1 MQDDYYQMN
10 RYQEEAWETAIYPAK
25 GDNLYYP
32 ALGLAGEAGEVCNK
46 IKKIMRDQE
55 GSATAEQKH
64 EIAKELG
71 DVLWY
76 LATLATELNS
86 HLSCIAEDNLKKL
99 ADRKKRVHYIRCIL
113 KEVFRSLEFQV
124 RGLITPTNCND

>member
-1 MQDDYYQMN
+1 MTDEYYQMN

-32 ALGLAGEAGEVCNK
+32 AMGLAGEAGEVCNK
-46 IKKIMRDQE
+46 IKKIMRDQD
-55 GSATAEQKH
+55 GAASPEQKH

-76 LATLATELNS
+76 LATLATELDS
-86 HLSCIAEDNLKKL
+86 HLGCIAEYNLQKL
-99 ADRKKRVHYIRCIL
+99 ADRKKRNMLGGSGDNR
-113 KEVFRSLEFQV
+113 
-124 RGLITPTNCND
+124 

>member
-1 MQDDYYQMN
+1 MSDEYYQMN

-32 ALGLAGEAGEVCNK
+32 TMGLAGEAGEVCNK
-46 IKKIMRDQE
+46 IKKIMRDQD
-55 GSATAEQKH
+55 GVVSPEQKH

-76 LATLATELNS
+76 LATLATELDS
-86 HLSCIAEDNLKKL
+86 HLGCIAEYNLQKL
-99 ADRKKRVHYIRCIL
+99 ADRKKRNMLGGSGDNR
-113 KEVFRSLEFQV
+113 
-124 RGLITPTNCND
+124 